1 MDKNKKILG
10 LDKMEADTK
19 SQEEFKENE
28 LETLILKPQ
37 REGIGSLTESE
48 KERYLNITKEE
59 LEKLK
64 IKSTFII
71 VWESTVDLLRKIENR
86 NAPGGSNNPRR
97 EDDANER

>member
-71 VWESTVDLLRKIENR
+71 VCESTVDLLRKIENR

-97 EDDANER
+97 EDDENER

>member
-1 MDKNKKILG
+1 M
-10 LDKMEADTK
+10 
-19 SQEEFKENE
+19 
-28 LETLILKPQ
+28 ETLILKPQ

-48 KERYLNITKEE
+48 KEIYLNITKEE

-86 NAPGGSNNPRR
+86 NSSERLNNPRK
-97 EDDANER
+97 DDNENER

>member
-71 VWESTVDLLRKIENR
+71 VWESTIDLLRKIENR

-97 EDDANER
+97 EYDENER